1 MKNYEEITESVFQK
15 SEEIIKRNR
24 RRRNTMMKIGASA
37 GCLIVVGAV
46 GVSVWANGNKIP
58 TESSGQFISD
68 SAALA
73 FGAGDTVYNG
83 AFVGDT
89 SSRPIGIG
97 GVAEK
102 IPQDS
107 VTNSESSRPAGV
119 GGLAEKIENNAGN
132 MPIMG
137 PDFDTSVPI
146 HYTTIIGR
154 FEIEDNERKIAP
166 PNGQIHISKAL
177 NAAMEKYGDV
187 DENGNEI
194 VYRVVIEYLQD
205 QRTIEPTYEL
215 FESESARVKE
225 QLGLGLGFETYS
237 WDWGAHSKHYIHA
250 NFSKAQIEKFTANP
264 DYGYVIELYD
274 NYNGFQTNTNCGE
287 MTIN

>member
-1 MKNYEEITESVFQK
+1 MKNYEEVTESVFQK
-15 SEEIIKRNR
+15 SDEIIKRNK

-37 GCLIVVGAV
+37 GCLIMVGAV

-58 TESSGQFISD
+58 AESAGQFISD

-73 FGAGDTVYNG
+73 FGAGDKVYNG
-83 AFVGDT
+83 AFIGDT
-89 SSRPIGIG
+89 G
-97 GVAEK
+97 
-102 IPQDS
+102 D
-107 VTNSESSRPAGV
+107 ESSRPAGV
-119 GGLAEKIENNAGN
+119 GGLAEKIENNAGDV
-132 MPIMG
+132 PIMG

-146 HYTTIIGR
+146 HYTTIIGG
-154 FEIEDNERKIAP
+154 FEVEDNERKIAP
-166 PNGQIHISKAL
+166 SNGQIHISKAL
-177 NAAMEKYGDV
+177 NAAMEHYGDV

-205 QRTIEPTYEL
+205 QQTIEPTYEL

-225 QLGLGLGFETYS
+225 QQLGLGLGFETYS
-237 WDWGAHSKHYIHA
+237 WDWGEHNKHCIHA

-287 MTIN
+287 INTVF

>member
-1 MKNYEEITESVFQK
+1 MKNYEEVTESVFQK
-15 SEEIIKRNR
+15 SDEIIKRNK

-73 FGAGDTVYNG
+73 FGAGDKVYNG
-83 AFVGDT
+83 AFVGD
-89 SSRPIGIG
+89 
-97 GVAEK
+97 
-102 IPQDS
+102 
-107 VTNSESSRPAGV
+107 ESSRPDGN
-119 GGLAEKIENNAGN
+119 GGLADKIPQNSATWNG
-132 MPIMG
+132 MLIMS
-137 PDFDTSVPI
+137 PYNDDPNF
-146 HYTTIIGR
+146 HLTTQIGG
-154 FEIEDNERKIAP
+154 FEVEDDERKIAP
-166 PNGQIHISKAL
+166 SNGQIHISKAL

-187 DENGNEI
+187 DEYGNEI
-194 VYRVVIEYLQD
+194 KYFVIIEYLQD
-205 QRTIEPTYEL
+205 QQIIDPTDEL
-215 FESESARVKE
+215 FESERERLKKP
-225 QLGLGLGFETYS
+225 LGLDMVGDIGLETRS
-237 WDWGAHSKHYIHA
+237 WDWGAYSEHGIFAH
-250 NFSKAQIEKFTANP
+250 FTKAQIEKFTANP

>member
-1 MKNYEEITESVFQK
+1 MKNYEEVTESVFQK
-15 SEEIIKRNR
+15 SDEIIKRNK

-83 AFVGDT
+83 AFVGDE
-89 SSRPIGIG
+89 SSRPADVG

-107 VTNSESSRPAGV
+107 VMNGMIILSPD
-119 GGLAEKIENNAGN
+119 NDN
-132 MPIMG
+132 
-137 PDFDTSVPI
+137 PDF
-146 HYTTIIGR
+146 HYTTVIGG
-154 FEIEDNERKIAP
+154 FETEDDERKIAP

-187 DENGNEI
+187 DEYGNEI
-194 VYRVVIEYLQD
+194 EYFVIIEYLQD
-205 QRTIEPTYEL
+205 QQIIDPTDEL
-215 FESESARVKE
+215 FESERERLKE
-225 QLGLGLGFETYS
+225 PLGLDMVIGFETRS
-237 WDWGAHSKHYIHA
+237 CDWGAHSEHGIFA
-250 NFSKAQIEKFTANP
+250 RFTKAQIEKFTANP